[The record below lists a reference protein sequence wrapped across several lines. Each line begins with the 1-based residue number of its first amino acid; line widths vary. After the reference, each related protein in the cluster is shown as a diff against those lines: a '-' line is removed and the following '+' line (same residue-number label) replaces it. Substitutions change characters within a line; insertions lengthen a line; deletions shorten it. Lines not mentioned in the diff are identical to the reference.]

1 MATET
6 LGSMAAIETEKEHS
20 KEGILAAPISINIIP
35 KPTEFIAKEGVFNL
49 NSKVTIFC
57 PEGNEWLNAVHYFQ
71 QKIKT
76 STGIEFARSNEIT
89 RQCIVFQEDKNIHNP
104 EAYSLQVVKN
114 QIFIKS
120 GSAKGAFYA
129 IQTLLQLLPPAI
141 ESNELQPN
149 LNPQIPC
156 CSVWD
161 EPRFTWRGM
170 HLDVGRHF
178 FTVDFIKKYIDLMA
192 MHKFN
197 RFHWHLT
204 EDQGWRIEIKKYP
217 KLTQEGAYRDGTIVG
232 KPKGVQEYYDGQ
244 KYGGFYSQ
252 EEVREV
258 VKYAAER
265 FITVVPEIEMPGHS
279 LAALAAY
286 PELAC
291 DKGPFRPAMKWGNF
305 RPIFCPK
312 EETFHFLED
321 VLTEVIDL
329 FPSEYIHIG
338 GDEVDKSSWED
349 SGICQEL
356 MTKEKLNGELEL
368 QSYFI
373 RRIERF
379 LNSKGKKMIGW
390 DEILEGGLSDNAT
403 VMSWRGEDGGIEA
416 ARAKHDVIMT
426 PENFCYFN
434 FYQHSDKTK
443 EPLAMG
449 KVLSVKKVYS
459 YDPIP
464 EELQP
469 EEAKHVLGAQGN
481 LWTEYIKLPA
491 MAEYMAFPRAIALS
505 EVLWTR
511 QELRI
516 WQEFHPRLKEHLKR
530 LDAKG
535 VNYARHIL
543 N

>member
-1 MATET
+1 MTET
-6 LGSMAAIETEKEHS
+6 LDTMTTSVTENEHS
-20 KEGILAAPISINIIP
+20 NTPLAPQIPINIIP
-35 KPTEFIAKEGVFNL
+35 KPTEIIAKEGVFSL
-49 NSKVTIFC
+49 SSKVTVLC
-57 PEGNEWLNAVHYFQ
+57 PEDNAWLNAMHYFQ

-76 STGIEFARSNEIT
+76 SSGIEITRSNEIT
-89 RQCIVFQEDKNIHNP
+89 RQCIVFQDEKNISNP
-104 EAYSLQVVKN
+104 EAYSLQVTKN
-114 QIFIKS
+114 QVLIKAAT
-120 GSAKGAFYA
+120 AKGAFYA
-129 IQTLLQLLPPAI
+129 VQTLLQLLPPTI

-149 LNPQIPC
+149 LNLQMPC
-156 CSVWD
+156 CSIWD
-161 EPRFTWRGM
+161 EPRFVWRGM

-192 MHKFN
+192 MHKYN

-217 KLTQEGAYRDGTIVG
+217 KLTQDGAYRDGTIVG
-232 KPKGVQEYYDGQ
+232 KPKGIQEYYDGQ

-252 EEVREV
+252 EEVKEI
-258 VKYAAER
+258 VKYASER
-265 FITVVPEIEMPGHS
+265 FITVVPEIEMPGHC

-312 EETFHFLED
+312 EETFQFLED

-349 SGICQEL
+349 SDFCQEL

-373 RRIERF
+373 QRIERF
-379 LNSKGKKMIGW
+379 LNLKGRKLIGW
-390 DEILEGGLSDNAT
+390 DEILEGGLTENAT

-416 ARAKHDVIMT
+416 ARAKHDVVMT

-434 FYQHSDKTK
+434 FYQHADKAK

-469 EEAKHVLGAQGN
+469 EEAKHILGAQGN

-491 MAEYMAFPRAIALS
+491 IAEYMAFPRAIALS
-505 EVLWTR
+505 EVLWTP
-511 QELRI
+511 QEQRI

-535 VNYARHIL
+535 VNYARHVL